1 MTCFFLDWRWKGI
14 EKSSGEKRPWDRKE
28 KYDHWVHR
36 KTKWQG
42 KKSSN
47 HGLSCVS
54 RAPYLAEHHLVLI
67 KDSPQPWQM
76 NTGLPS
82 VRRASLF
89 PGFSVKQG
97 TPRKWTANKK
107 SRNRPT
113 KPEATEG
120 WWKSGVARVWQE
132 AMWSEGQTSSRC
144 VQEGRLIVAVNKR
157 WVATWTIN
165 KQTVDL
171 LTDVLFHSF

>member
-1 MTCFFLDWRWKGI
+1 MTCFFWTADGKGLKRAQ
-14 EKSSGEKRPWDRKE
+14 EKKEHETEKKSMITGFTERQSDR
-28 KYDHWVHR
+28 
-36 KTKWQG
+36 G

-54 RAPYLAEHHLVLI
+54 RVPYLAEHHLVLI
-67 KDSPQPWQM
+67 KDFPQPWQM
-76 NTGLPS
+76 NTGLPP

-97 TPRKWTANKK
+97 TPRKGTANKK

-132 AMWSEGQTSSRC
+132 AMWSEGQASSRC

-171 LTDVLFHSF
+171 ATDVLFRSF